1 MKKPALGKGLDALIG
16 PEVRIAS
23 RSSEVMIVPI
33 SRIERSEYQP
43 RKKFESQALEDL
55 KKSIQEKGVIQ
66 PILLRRNGQ
75 NYQLIAG
82 ERRVRAATELGLKE
96 IPALIRDIEKGD
108 EILEISL
115 IENIQR
121 EDLNP
126 LEKARGYKRLTEE
139 FGLSQE
145 QVADKVAKD
154 RATVANTMRLLE
166 LEEEI
171 KTMVENNRLNFG
183 QARALL
189 AISPGAKRLEL
200 AKTASAHD
208 LSVREIEKIAQGV
221 KGARRREAR
230 PIERDVHIME
240 MEGRLREV
248 LKTKVIVRQ
257 SRKKRGVIEI
267 EYYSLEDFE
276 RISSILLS

>member
-16 PEVRIAS
+16 PEIRIAS
-23 RSSEVMIVPI
+23 RSAEVMIVPI

>member
-1 MKKPALGKGLDALIG
+1 MKKPVLGKGLDALIG

-23 RSSEVMIVPI
+23 RSAEVMIVPI

-43 RKKFESQALEDL
+43 RKKFESHALEDL
-55 KKSIQEKGVIQ
+55 KQSIKEKGVIQ

-96 IPALIRDIEKGD
+96 IPALIKDIEKGD

-126 LEKARGYKRLTEE
+126 LEKARGYKRLTDE
-139 FGLSQE
+139 FGLTQE
-145 QVADKVAKD
+145 QVAGKVAKD

-171 KTMVENNRLNFG
+171 KAMVESNRLNFG

-189 AISPGAKRLEL
+189 AVSPGAKRLEL
-200 AKTASAHD
+200 AKVASAHD

-221 KGARRREAR
+221 RGAKRRDAR
-230 PIERDVHIME
+230 PVERDVHVME

>member
-1 MKKPALGKGLDALIG
+1 MKKSALGKGLDALIG
-16 PEVRIAS
+16 PELKTS
-23 RSSEVMIVPI
+23 GRSAEVMIVPLA
-33 SRIERSEYQP
+33 RIERSEYQP

-55 KKSIQEKGVIQ
+55 KRSIKEKGVIQ
-66 PILLRRNGQ
+66 PVLLRRSGGNF
-75 NYQLIAG
+75 QLIAG

-96 IPALIRDIEKGD
+96 IPALIKDIEKGED
-108 EILEISL
+108 ILEISL

-126 LEKARGYKRLTEE
+126 LEKARGYRRLTDE

-145 QVADKVAKD
+145 QVAEKVSKD
-154 RATVANTMRLLE
+154 RATVANTMRILE

-171 KTMVENNRLNFG
+171 KALIESGKLNFG

-189 AISPGAKRLEL
+189 AIAPGEKRLEL
-200 AKTASAHD
+200 AKLASAHD

-221 KGARRREAR
+221 KGARRRESR
-230 PIERDVHIME
+230 RVERDVHIIE

-248 LKTKVIVRQ
+248 LKTKVIIR
-257 SRKKRGVIEI
+257 SNRGKKGSIEI
-267 EYYSLEDFE
+267 QYYSLDDFE

>member
-16 PEVRIAS
+16 PEIRIAS
-23 RSSEVMIVPI
+23 RSAEVMIVPI

-189 AISPGAKRLEL
+189 AISAGAKRLEL

>member
-23 RSSEVMIVPI
+23 RSAEVMIVPI

-171 KTMVENNRLNFG
+171 KSMVENNRLNFG

-230 PIERDVHIME
+230 PDERDVHVME

>member
-23 RSSEVMIVPI
+23 RSAEVMIVPI

-171 KTMVENNRLNFG
+171 KSMVENNRLNFG

-221 KGARRREAR
+221 KGARRREVR
-230 PIERDVHIME
+230 PVERDVHIME

-276 RISSILLS
+276 RISAILLS

>member
-23 RSSEVMIVPI
+23 RSAEVMIVPI

>member
-23 RSSEVMIVPI
+23 SSAEVMIVPI

-82 ERRVRAATELGLKE
+82 ERRVRAAIELGLKE

-171 KTMVENNRLNFG
+171 KSMVENNRLNFG

-230 PIERDVHIME
+230 PVERDVHVME

>member
-23 RSSEVMIVPI
+23 RSAEVMIVPI

-171 KTMVENNRLNFG
+171 KSMVENNRLNFG

-230 PIERDVHIME
+230 PVERDVHVME

>member
-16 PEVRIAS
+16 PDVKTSVRNA
-23 RSSEVMIVPI
+23 EVMIVPI

-43 RKKFESQALEDL
+43 RKKFEPQALEDL
-55 KKSIQEKGVIQ
+55 KQSIKEKGVIQ
-66 PILLRRNGQ
+66 PVLLRRAGGNF
-75 NYQLIAG
+75 QLIAG

-96 IPALIRDIEKGD
+96 IPALIKNIEKGED
-108 EILEISL
+108 ILEISL

-126 LEKARGYKRLTEE
+126 LEKARGYRRLTDE

-145 QVADKVAKD
+145 QVAVKVAKD
-154 RATVANTMRLLE
+154 RATVANTMRILE

-171 KTMVENNRLNFG
+171 KVLIENGKINFG

-189 AISPGAKRLEL
+189 AIAPGEKRLEL
-200 AKTASAHD
+200 AKLAGGHD
-208 LSVREIEKIAQGV
+208 LSVREIEKIAQGAR
-221 KGARRREAR
+221 GARRKERR
-230 PIERDVHIME
+230 PTEKDVHITE
-240 MEGRLREV
+240 MEDRLREV
-248 LKTKVIVRQ
+248 LKTKVIIRV
-257 SRKKRGVIEI
+257 KKGKKGAIEI

>member
-1 MKKPALGKGLDALIG
+1 MKKLALGKGLDALIG
-16 PEVRIAS
+16 PESKIS
-23 RSSEVMIVPI
+23 GRSAEVMIVPL

-43 RKKFESQALEDL
+43 RKKFEPKALQDL
-55 KKSIQEKGVIQ
+55 KQSIKEKGVIQ
-66 PILLRRNGQ
+66 PILLRKSGAGF
-75 NYQLIAG
+75 QLIAG
-82 ERRVRAATELGLKE
+82 ERRVRAAIELGLKE
-96 IPALIRDIEKGD
+96 IPALVKEIDRGED
-108 EILEISL
+108 ILEISL

-126 LEKARGYKRLTEE
+126 LEKARGYRRLVDE

-145 QVADKVAKD
+145 QVAAKVSKD
-154 RATVANTMRLLE
+154 RATVANTMRILE

-171 KTMVENNRLNFG
+171 KSMIEDGKINFG

-189 AISPGAKRLEL
+189 AISSGEKRMEL
-200 AKTASAHD
+200 AKMASAHD

-221 KGARRREAR
+221 KGARRRER
-230 PIERDVHIME
+230 RQVEKDVHVLE
-240 MEGRLREV
+240 MESRLREV
-248 LKTKVIVRQ
+248 LKTKVVIRTNR
-257 SRKKRGVIEI
+257 RKKGVIEI